1 MRRVE
6 QLIVAFSQRI
16 STLVFSETV
25 FGYCIFSSHVMSSDE
40 FVSVPKTDLSAN
52 KAAGKSPQADGSLD
66 GMDEQI
72 DPAEMVG
79 PGDLEEPT
87 FDPAFDTETT
97 HADRSEDLYKRSL
110 ENAIVSAKCADEMRA
125 KDIVILDLTKI
136 ASIVDFFVIAT
147 GTSRR
152 QMHAIADEVNRQL
165 KGDRG
170 NDRLGVEG
178 YRSEGNW
185 LLMDFG
191 DVVLHVFTEEGRE
204 LYDLESLKADAT
216 KVDWRPMAEAISMKP
231 AKATDFNAGDADE
244 SSDV

>member
-1 MRRVE
+1 
-6 QLIVAFSQRI
+6 
-16 STLVFSETV
+16 
-25 FGYCIFSSHVMSSDE
+25 MSSDE
-40 FVSVPKTDLSAN
+40 FVSVPKTDIPASQTSKNPASATHQA
-52 KAAGKSPQADGSLD
+52 AAGSDLGQ
-66 GMDEQI
+66 DEQAN
-72 DPAEMVG
+72 PAEMVG

-87 FDPAFDTETT
+87 FDPTFDTETVHT
-97 HADRSEDLYKRSL
+97 DRSEDLYKRSL
-110 ENAIVSAKCADEMRA
+110 ENAIISAQCADEMRA
-125 KDIVILDLTKI
+125 KDIVVLDLTKI

-204 LYDLESLKADAT
+204 LYDLESLKADA
-216 KVDWRPMAEAISMKP
+216 VQIDWRAMV
-231 AKATDFNAGDADE
+231 GE
-244 SSDV
+244 SSANTSDDSSSNEQPTS